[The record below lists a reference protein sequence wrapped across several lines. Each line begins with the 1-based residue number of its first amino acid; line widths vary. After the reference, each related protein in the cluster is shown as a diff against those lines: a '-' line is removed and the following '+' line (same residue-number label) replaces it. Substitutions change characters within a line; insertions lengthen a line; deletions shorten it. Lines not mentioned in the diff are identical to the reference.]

1 MSGAVVV
8 GNPKPSSR
16 TLAAATMLA
25 AALTGSTPETSID
38 VVTLGAG
45 LLGFGD
51 PVVAAAIDATQSAE
65 LVIVASPTYKAS
77 FTGIL
82 KCFLDQF
89 PSNGLAGIVAVPLM
103 LGAGPAHALAPEL
116 TLKPVLVE
124 LGATCPTRALYLLDS
139 QSDDPSA
146 LDGFLGTAKG
156 QLLGSLARYA

>member
-1 MSGAVVV
+1 MNVAVVV

-16 TLAAATMLA
+16 TLAAANMLA
-25 AALTGSTPETSID
+25 TALIGSPPDISID

-51 PVVAAAIDATQSAE
+51 SVVADAIAATQSAE

-89 PSNGLAGIVAVPLM
+89 PSNGLAGIVAIPLM

-139 QSDDPSA
+139 QSDDPTA
-146 LDGFLGTAKG
+146 LRGFLEVSKG
-156 QLLGSLARYA
+156 QLLTSLPRYA